1 MKLWS
6 LTVASSLLATLLIP
20 APKVLAQTPVI
31 PTQRNTPL
39 GCLAGYPDGTF
50 RGDRAMTRY
59 EFAAALDRCL
69 QQVDQ
74 SIRLNREQ
82 LATKEEFDRLIQQQR
97 SLNDELRGLSDR
109 LDTLSK

>member
-1 MKLWS
+1 MKFWS

-20 APKVLAQTPVI
+20 STKVLAQTPVI
-31 PTQRNTPL
+31 PTQTNTPL
-39 GCLAGYPDGTF
+39 GCLAGYSDGTF
-50 RGDRAMTRY
+50 RGDRPITRY
-59 EFAAALDRCL
+59 EFAAGLNACL

-82 LATKEEFDRLIQQQR
+82 LATKEEFDRLFQQQR
-97 SLNDELRGLSDR
+97 SLNDELQGLSDR